1 MKKTA
6 IIRKV
11 IKLSNKK
18 EFISILWISKIVK
31 NIRIICNNKILKTCN
46 FCEIFEVNF
55 SYSKKTKLKSIE
67 KKIVTKGFPNKN
79 SDINNKDNIVV
90 EINLCLNSLTFVK
103 DIMFLIYLIIP
114 TIFSYSSR
122 VI

>member
-1 MKKTA
+1 M
-6 IIRKV
+6 

-46 FCEIFEVNF
+46 FCKILEVNF

-67 KKIVTKGFPNKN
+67 KKIVKKGFPNKKRE
-79 SDINNKDNIVV
+79 INNKDNIVV
-90 EINLCLNSLTFVK
+90 EINLCLNS
-103 DIMFLIYLIIP
+103 
-114 TIFSYSSR
+114 
-122 VI
+122 